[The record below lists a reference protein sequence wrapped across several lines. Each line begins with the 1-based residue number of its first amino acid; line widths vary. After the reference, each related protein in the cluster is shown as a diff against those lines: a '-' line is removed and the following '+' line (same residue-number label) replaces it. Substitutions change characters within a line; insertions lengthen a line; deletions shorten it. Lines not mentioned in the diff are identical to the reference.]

1 MTNPT
6 TKSTDKPAGTSTST
20 GGNEVARA
28 ESKQLDALHTE
39 QGDTTIADQ
48 VVAKLAG
55 LAAREVEGV
64 YAMGNAA
71 RRTLNAI
78 AERIPGSQTNVTGG
92 VSVEKGERQAAV
104 DMTIITEYGY
114 PIADV
119 AQNLRDAVI
128 KAVEFGTG
136 LEVIE
141 VNINVTDVQ
150 LPEDASDDSAG
161 NGGGDKKDRPEL
173 Q

>member
-1 MTNPT
+1 MSSPT
-6 TKSTDKPAGTSTST
+6 SKPAEKPATSLGGS
-20 GGNEVARA
+20 GNEVERA
-28 ESKQLDALHTE
+28 QAKKYDVLHTE
-39 QGDTTIADQ
+39 HGDTTIADQ

-55 LAAREVEGV
+55 IAAREVEGV

-92 VSVEKGERQAAV
+92 VSVEKGERQAAL

-114 PIADV
+114 PIAEV
-119 AQNLRDAVI
+119 TQNLRDNVI
-128 KAVEFGTG
+128 RAIEHGTG
-136 LEVIE
+136 LEVLE
-141 VNINVTDVQ
+141 VNVNVTDVQ
-150 LPEDASDDSAG
+150 LPEDDNRDDASDSG
-161 NGGGDKKDRPEL
+161 KSDRPAL